1 MQQTRPEI
9 SLKTAIGYC
18 IIKENAIR
26 GVYMNN
32 RILRLLPVM
41 LSASIVLSGCADNT
55 SVESETKALTV
66 PVETTV
72 ETTAVTTTEIT
83 AEEIQEVPYMEQF
96 KDTIVELTPEE
107 YEEKSESIT
116 YPVFKKYN
124 YYSSTA
130 ERDTNVNVLLPPDY
144 SEDKEYPVLYI
155 LHGFYDNEGWMARS
169 VVNLDTI
176 YGNLLARGEAEEMII
191 VLPYIFCDK
200 NMPYCTGI
208 DMANCLAYD
217 NFINDLTTDLMPFI
231 ESEFSVAG
239 GRENTAITG
248 FSMGGRESLF
258 IGFRRPD
265 LFGYI
270 GSVCGAPGLVEVPG
284 SPMHPGQ
291 MNAEEMTFAENNPYL
306 IFISSSKADGVVGS
320 SPNSYRKI
328 MTENGVDYLSHVMKS
343 TGHDHTS
350 VKPHLYNFLKMLF
363 K

>member
-1 MQQTRPEI
+1 
-9 SLKTAIGYC
+9 
-18 IIKENAIR
+18 
-26 GVYMNN
+26 MNN
-32 RILRLLPVM
+32 RIKRLLPVLAIASM
-41 LSASIVLSGCADNT
+41 LLSGCADNT
-55 SVESETKALTV
+55 SVESQTTTAEITT
-66 PVETTV
+66 TTV
-72 ETTAVTTTEIT
+72 VTTSEITTEI
-83 AEEIQEVPYMEQF
+83 IQEVPYMKQF
-96 KDTIVELTPEE
+96 EEIITELPPEG
-107 YEEKSESIT
+107 YEEQLEGVTYSE
-116 YPVFKKYN
+116 FQKYT
-124 YYSSTA
+124 YYSFTA

-155 LHGFYDNEGWMARS
+155 LHGFYDNEGWMARP
-169 VVNLDTI
+169 VVNLSTI
-176 YGNLLARGEAEEMII
+176 YGNLLAKGEAEEMII

-200 NMPYCTGI
+200 DMPYCTGM

-231 ESEFSVAG
+231 ESEFSVAS
-239 GRENTAITG
+239 GRENTSITG

-270 GSVCGAPGLVEVPG
+270 GSVCAAPGLVEIPG
-284 SPMHPGQ
+284 SAMHPGQ
-291 MNAEEMTFAENNPYL
+291 MTAEEMTFAENNPYL

-320 SPNSYRKI
+320 NPDSYRMI
-328 MTENGVDYLSHVMKS
+328 MSKNDVEYLSHVMER